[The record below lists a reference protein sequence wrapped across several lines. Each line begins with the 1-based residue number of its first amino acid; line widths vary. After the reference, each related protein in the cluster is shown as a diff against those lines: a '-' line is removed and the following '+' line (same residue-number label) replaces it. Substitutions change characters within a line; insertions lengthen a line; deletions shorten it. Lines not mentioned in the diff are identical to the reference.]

1 MGVGHIDAVSGLSGC
16 DWEQANVGE
25 YRSTCRERDIR
36 VLCGRCIAERDEA
49 DEPTEHGVGER
60 DGAWIEHGADD
71 VHWEPSGGA
80 DGVRA
85 YDVGVGHVGAVPGW
99 SGCDG
104 QSLGGI
110 DGWRACWE
118 LDGWLLF

>member
-16 DWEQANVGE
+16 DWEQASVDE

-36 VLCGRCIAERDEA
+36 VLCGHFFTERDEA
-49 DEPTEHGVGER
+49 DEPSEHGVGER
-60 DGAWIEHGADD
+60 DGAWVEHGADD

-85 YDVGVGHVGAVPGW
+85 DDVGVGHVGAVPAW

-104 QSLGGI
+104 ESVGGI
-110 DGWRACWE
+110 NSGRACGK
-118 LDGWLLF
+118 LYCWLLC